1 MTLRRWNIVPMGTCP
16 RHWGSGQLPARK
28 TVTGQWWALW
38 YQSLQDRSFP
48 KDHTPGKWNLSS
60 MKECE
65 WWNQCSRQFL
75 IIYVHGWRHK
85 GGGPNGQRRSIGKDG
100 CSKCLLN
107 NPSPSRGQMA
117 SGYAWSLCGY
127 LSPIWLGACPIT
139 FTAVAD
145 ALEWIVKARGVRML
159 WHYLDDF
166 ITACNWRVSGQ
177 HDMSVPD
184 LWAAWDLLTSVKVH
198 LNFWGLK

>member
-127 LSPIWLGACPIT
+127 LSPIWLGACPHHLYCCSRCPG
-139 FTAVAD
+139 VDCEGPRGED
-145 ALEWIVKARGVRML
+145 ALTLPGWFYHSGGPATGECQASMTCLSQTCEQLGISSQV
-159 WHYLDDF
+159 
-166 ITACNWRVSGQ
+166 WRSI
-177 HDMSVPD
+177 
-184 LWAAWDLLTSVKVH
+184 
-198 LNFWGLK
+198 